1 MSKSVPLYTEN
12 QDKSTL
18 QDDRSF
24 LERIAKKIH
33 NSGLVTPAIFFLEIA
48 KPLSLLGSHVL
59 VFFGPIINA
68 FIQSENY
75 YRTVQVFEEPNNIE
89 LLLQMIEALEAD
101 ALVNNGDSHE

>member
-1 MSKSVPLYTEN
+1 MSKSIPIYTEN
-12 QDKSTL
+12 QDKSIS
-18 QDDRSF
+18 QDDRVF

-75 YRTVQVFEEPNNIE
+75 YRKVEVFEKAENVE
-89 LLLQMIEALEAD
+89 LLLNFIERLEK
-101 ALVNNGDSHE
+101 NER

>member
-1 MSKSVPLYTEN
+1 MSKSIPIYTEN
-12 QDKSTL
+12 QDKSIS
-18 QDDRSF
+18 QGDRAF

-75 YRTVQVFEEPNNIE
+75 YRKVEVFEKAENVE
-89 LLLQMIEALEAD
+89 LLLNFIEKLEK
-101 ALVNNGDSHE
+101 NER